1 MTEYD
6 VKAVMYRQGPKG
18 ERLEV
23 KYIRGHVEATSLI
36 AGSQIAEK
44 YIRKNY
50 RMVPEI
56 TNVNI
61 YRYRKGAEIVRF
73 N

>member
-6 VKAVMYRQGPKG
+6 VKAVMYKPGSKG
-18 ERLEV
+18 ERLEL
-23 KYIRGHVEATSLI
+23 KYIRGHVEAANLI
-36 AGSQIAEK
+36 EGAKIAEK
-44 YIRKNY
+44 YIRKTY
-50 RMVPEI
+50 KMVPEV

-61 YRYRKGAEIVRF
+61 YRYRRGAEIVRF